1 MVRVTMPQMTR
12 PRQARDRLIVALDFS
27 SFDEAFSLVQK
38 LRGRAGM
45 FKVGKEL
52 FTREGPAAVRRIVDL
67 GERVFL
73 DLKFHDIPNTVA
85 RAVESAVSL
94 GAALINVH
102 ASGGRK
108 MMQAAAEAAGGNA
121 AVIAVTVLTSLR
133 DEDVREAGFALG
145 TEELV
150 PRLARLALEAGLD
163 GVVAAP
169 TDAARLRQELGSDF
183 LIVTPGVRPAG
194 STKDDQARIAT
205 PAEAVRHG
213 ADYIVVGR
221 PITQAADPVKAA
233 EAIVAEMG

>member
-1 MVRVTMPQMTR
+1 
-12 PRQARDRLIVALDFS
+12 VALDFS
-27 SFDEAFSLVQK
+27 SLDEAFSLVQK
-38 LRGRAGM
+38 LQGRVGM

-85 RAVESAVSL
+85 RAVEVAVSL
-94 GAALINVH
+94 GASLVNVH

-108 MMQAAAEAAGGNA
+108 MMQAAAEAASGGNA

-133 DEDVREAGFALG
+133 DEDVREAGFASG
-145 TEELV
+145 PDELV

-169 TDAARLRQELGSDF
+169 TDAARLRRELGSDF
-183 LIVTPGVRPAG
+183 LIVTPGIRPAG

-205 PAEAVRHG
+205 PAEAVRQG

-221 PITQAADPVKAA
+221 PITQAADPLKAA
-233 EAIVAEMG
+233 EAIVAEME